1 MAERWILRVNGR
13 DEVVT
18 ASGDTP
24 LLYVLRNDLYLN
36 GPKFGC
42 GLAQC
47 GACAVLMDGVE
58 VRSCVTPIASVAS
71 GEITT
76 SEGLGTADRL
86 HPLQAAFVHEQ
97 AAQCGYCT
105 SGMVIAAAALLRR
118 NPKPTRAQIKA
129 EMDGHLCRCGTHLRI
144 LRAIERAANEGVPL

>member
-1 MAERWILRVNGR
+1 
-13 DEVVT
+13 VT

-24 LLYVLRNDLYLN
+24 LLYTLRNDLSLN

-58 VRSCVTPIASVAS
+58 VRSYVTPIASVAN

-76 SEGLGTADRL
+76 SEGLGTPDRL
-86 HPLQAAFVHEQ
+86 HPLQAAFVDEQ
-97 AAQCGYCT
+97 AAQCGYAPAAWSSPRPPC
-105 SGMVIAAAALLRR
+105 SGATRSPHWLRS
-118 NPKPTRAQIKA
+118 KPFA
-129 EMDGHLCRCGTHLRI
+129 
-144 LRAIERAANEGVPL
+144 